1 MNRKEKINM
10 RILVTGGTGFIGSHI
25 ANFLTEQDHEVI
37 VMGTKTEQCPKAA
50 RYLGLHCGLNA
61 GGYPDTRMKSLGN
74 IDVCF
79 HQAANNDT
87 LDMDR
92 DEMMFAN
99 FEAPKSL
106 FYELRRGH
114 NCTKFVYASSSA
126 VYGNSPA
133 PYKEGETAEN
143 PLNPYGESK
152 MEFDKWAMQFGESWY
167 KTSVVG
173 LRYTNVYGPGESH
186 KGRRASMIYQL
197 ARKMMDGQPVKLF
210 KYGEQ
215 KRDWIY
221 VKDVVR
227 ANIAAMNFQ
236 GSGIFNCGSGRATT
250 FNDLIVALNKKL
262 GTDVKPEYV
271 DCPFVG
277 AYQEFTQADMTKAK
291 EKMGFAPA
299 YDIVSGISELVEAM
313 K

>member
-1 MNRKEKINM
+1 M

-25 ANFLTEQDHEVI
+25 ANHLTDLGHEVI
-37 VMGTKTEQCPKAA
+37 VIGTKTEQHPKAA
-50 RYLGLHCGLNA
+50 RYLGLHCGINA
-61 GGYPDTRMKSLGN
+61 GGYPDARMKSLGD

-99 FEAPKSL
+99 FEAPKTL

-133 PYKEGETAEN
+133 PYREGETAEN

-152 MEFDKWAMQFGESWY
+152 YEFDKWAMQFGQDWH

-186 KGRRASMIYQL
+186 KGKRASMIYQL
-197 ARKMMDGQPVKLF
+197 ATKMLKGEPVKLF
-210 KYGEQ
+210 KHGEQ
-215 KRDWIY
+215 KRDWVYI
-221 VKDVVR
+221 KDVVR
-227 ANIAAMNFQ
+227 ANIAAMNVALR
-236 GSGIFNCGSGRATT
+236 GGVRGIYNCGSGKAVT
-250 FNDLIVALNKKL
+250 FNELVAALNKKL
-262 GTDVKPEYV
+262 GTDVKPEYI
-271 DCPFVG
+271 DCPFAS
-277 AYQEFTQADMTKAK
+277 AYQDFTLADMTKAK
-291 EKMGFAPA
+291 EELGHAPA
-299 YDIVSGISELVEAM
+299 YDIYSGISELVDSL